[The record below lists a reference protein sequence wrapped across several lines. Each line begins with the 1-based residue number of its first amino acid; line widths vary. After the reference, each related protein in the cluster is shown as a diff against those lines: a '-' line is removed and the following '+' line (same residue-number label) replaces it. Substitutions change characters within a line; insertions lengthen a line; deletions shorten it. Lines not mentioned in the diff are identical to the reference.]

1 MWSPFR
7 LALGLARPRQASAP
21 LGARGESLAIRTL
34 KRKGYKLLGRNL
46 RVPGGEWGGEADA
59 FFLAPDRT
67 TLVLV
72 EVKTRIIRAGH
83 STPFAPGEAAVDADK
98 LKRLRAILRH
108 LQRANHWT
116 TRPSR
121 IDVVAID
128 WPEAAPGS
136 PQPKPI
142 VRHHEG
148 IDRR

>member
-1 MWSPFR
+1 MWAALRQTLR
-7 LALGLARPRQASAP
+7 LAAP
-21 LGARGESLAIRTL
+21 SSLGARGESLAIRTL
-34 KRKGYKLLGRNL
+34 KRRGYKLLGRNL

-72 EVKTRIIRAGH
+72 EVKTRVVRAGH
-83 STPFAPGEAAVDADK
+83 STPFASGEAAVDAEK
-98 LKRLRAILRH
+98 LDRLRTILRH

-128 WPEAAPGS
+128 WPEPTADCPRPS
-136 PQPKPI
+136 PT

-148 IDRR
+148 VGRG

>member
-7 LALGLARPRQASAP
+7 LAVGIIRTRHAAAP
-21 LGARGESLAIRTL
+21 LGVRGEALAIRLL

-46 RVPGGEWGGEADA
+46 RVPGGEAGGEADA

-72 EVKTRIIRAGH
+72 EVKARIIRAGH
-83 STPFAPGEAAVDADK
+83 TTPFAPGEAAVDAEK
-98 LKRLRAILRH
+98 LKRLRTILRH
-108 LQRANHWT
+108 LQSANHWVS
-116 TRPSR
+116 RPSR

-128 WPEAAPGS
+128 WPEPT
-136 PQPKPI
+136 PECPDPEPV

-148 IDRR
+148 VDRR